1 MKFIKDTVIG
11 KFLERPNRFIAY
23 VDLDG
28 KKVKCHVP
36 NTGRIKE
43 ILVPGAEVVLRVE
56 DNPNR
61 KTKFSLIAGYK
72 EGRLIN
78 IDSQIPNKVIGEAL
92 EKGLIKELKEYNKI
106 SSEKT
111 YNSSRFDFLLENDK
125 GDKYFLE
132 VKGVTLEHDFI
143 SSFPD
148 APTERGRKHI
158 KELIDA
164 KAEGYGAGV
173 MFLIQMENMKAFT
186 PATDKDPKFTEV
198 LKKAYRKGVDIF
210 AYDTFV
216 TERSLDIN
224 KSIEVI
230 L

>member
-1 MKFIKDTVIG
+1 MKFIKDTIIG

-28 KKVKCHVP
+28 EKVKCHVP
-36 NTGRIKE
+36 NTGRLKE
-43 ILVPGAEVVLRVE
+43 ILIPGAKVILRIE

-61 KTKFSLIAGYK
+61 KTKYSLIAGYK
-72 EGRLIN
+72 DGRLIN

-92 EKGLIKELKEYNKI
+92 NKGLIKELKEYNKI
-106 SSEKT
+106 SPEKT
-111 YNSSRFDFLLENDK
+111 YNKSRFDFLLENHK
-125 GDKYFLE
+125 GNKYFLE

-148 APTERGRKHI
+148 APTVRGRKHI
-158 KELIDA
+158 NELIDA
-164 KAEGYGAGV
+164 KKEGYGAGI

-186 PATDKDPKFTEV
+186 PATNKDPEFTKV
-198 LKKAYRKGVDIF
+198 LKKAKENGVDIF

-216 TERSLDIN
+216 TEKSIDIN
-224 KSIEVI
+224 KRIEII